1 VTLNVQQCLEEK
13 MGEQV
18 EEFVTYWGPSLN
30 EWGDGSE
37 RRWVGKRDIDELQ
50 GGVTKGARVM
60 RKVNVDEI
68 LTEGVE
74 TGVDM
79 YNGYLPLVLFAN
91 EDFIVELTNCPV
103 VQGGWHRNLGAD
115 ELVFQYRGSRT
126 IECESGA
133 ITLEE
138 GDMAVIPRG
147 MSHRNVG
154 HGPNIELT
162 VYSRKPLKRFAALD
176 PEDARQ
182 QMRIKDG
189 KPLLGEI
196 LLENG
201 IIDRQEDM

>member
-1 VTLNVQQCLEEK
+1 

>member
-1 VTLNVQQCLEEK
+1 MLNVQQYLEEK

-18 EEFVTYWGPSLN
+18 EEFVTYWGPSIN

-50 GGVTKGARVM
+50 GGVTKGARIM

-79 YNGYLPLVLFAN
+79 YNGFLPLVLFAN

-162 VYSRKPLKRFAALD
+162 VYSRKPLKRFAALN

-201 IIDRQEDM
+201 LIDRQEDM